1 MNYHYFLK
9 LLLCKKDESEEVSRS
24 STSKAL
30 VNSSVTKLGIKRE
43 GSKQVRGPSR
53 QFNLFKFVKG
63 VGEGCGE
70 GEGAIQSC
78 FN

>member
-1 MNYHYFLK
+1 MNYHCFFKRFLY
-9 LLLCKKDESEEVSRS
+9 KKDESEEVSRS

-30 VNSSVTKLGIKRE
+30 VNPSVIKLGIKRE
-43 GSKQVRGPSR
+43 GSKQVRGPNR

-63 VGEGCGE
+63 VGGE